1 MLSRSTT
8 SPHNNDFVNIDISNI
23 KLYNIF
29 IDTPAD
35 TINNNYTITIT
46 DKLTY
51 GITDVYI
58 QLSAFTGSITL
69 GFDKLK
75 CVSFYG
81 SVTTNIAVPDGS
93 SYIDYYDGVQ
103 K

>member
-1 MLSRSTT
+1 MLCRSATA
-8 SPHNNDFVNIDISNI
+8 PHNNDFVNVDISSI

-35 TINNNYTITIT
+35 TSDNNTITLA

-51 GITDVYI
+51 GITDIYI
-58 QLSAFTGSITL
+58 QLSTFTGSITL

-81 SVTTNIAVPDGS
+81 TLNTDIAVPEGS

>member
-1 MLSRSTT
+1 M
-8 SPHNNDFVNIDISNI
+8 
-23 KLYNIF
+23 
-29 IDTPAD
+29 PAD
-35 TINNNYTITIT
+35 ASDNNTITLV
-46 DKLTY
+46 DNLTY
-51 GITDVYI
+51 GITDIYI
-58 QLSAFTGSITL
+58 QLSTFTGSITL

-81 SVTTNIAVPDGS
+81 TLSTNIAVPEGS

>member
-8 SPHNNDFVNIDISNI
+8 APHNNDFVNIDISNI

-29 IDTPAD
+29 IDVPAD
-35 TINNNYTITIT
+35 ASDNNTITLA
-46 DKLTY
+46 DNLTY
-51 GITDVYI
+51 GITDIYI
-58 QLSAFTGSITL
+58 QLSTFTGSITL

-75 CVSFYG
+75 CMSFYG
-81 SVTTNIAVPDGS
+81 TLSTDIAVPDGS

>member
-29 IDTPAD
+29 IDVPAD
-35 TINNNYTITIT
+35 ASDNNTITIT
-46 DKLTY
+46 DELTY

-81 SVTTNIAVPDGS
+81 TLNTDIAVPDGS